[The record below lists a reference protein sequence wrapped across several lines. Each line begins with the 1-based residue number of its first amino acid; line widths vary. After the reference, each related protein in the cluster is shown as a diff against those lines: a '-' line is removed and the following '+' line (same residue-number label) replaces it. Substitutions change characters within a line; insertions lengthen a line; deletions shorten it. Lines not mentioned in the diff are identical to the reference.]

1 VTEENVYVM
10 MEMANFLQVSA
21 LQAACSHYLL
31 SALSASN
38 CLSIYVHASLRGD
51 KYTAHRAFRYALHNF
66 KAVMEEE
73 DFLLVPPETLLKVL
87 SSQLLSISHEGQ
99 LLEVW

>member
-1 VTEENVYVM
+1 MTEENVYVV
-10 MEMANFLQVSA
+10 MEMADFLQVSA

-31 SALSASN
+31 SLLRPSN
-38 CLSIYVHASLRGD
+38 CLSVYMRASFRGD
-51 KYTAHRAFRYALHNF
+51 KYTANRAYRYIVHNF
-66 KAVMEEE
+66 EAVMEEE

-87 SSQLLSISHEGQ
+87 SSQLLNISHEGQ

>member
-1 VTEENVYVM
+1 MTEENVYVM
-10 MEMANFLQVSA
+10 LEMADFLQVSA

-38 CLSIYVHASLRGD
+38 CLSVYVRASLRGD
-51 KYTAHRAFRYALHNF
+51 KYTAYRVFRYLLLNF

-73 DFLLVPPETLLKVL
+73 DFVLMPPEALLKVL
-87 SSQLLSISHEGQ
+87 SSQLLNVSHEGQ